1 MPTRNKTQL
10 RRILYL
16 FCLGLLVG
24 MVMVHLRT
32 QHYKAVNQMALGAE
46 KQQQLRRQ
54 LEEQQT
60 RLSEALE
67 SPEEVSERV
76 EELQVSV
83 LPPGKEQTG
92 LAEETLTTN

>member
-1 MPTRNKTQL
+1 
-10 RRILYL
+10 
-16 FCLGLLVG
+16 
-24 MVMVHLRT
+24 
-32 QHYKAVNQMALGAE
+32 MALGAE

-83 LPPGKEQTG
+83 LPPGKEEKGVTDPK
-92 LAEETLTTN
+92 LTTN